1 MGNYK
6 GKSRHEPRQ
15 DVKNRMKHER
25 RSEAKEEIN
34 DQLRELKRRKPK
46 TPKGGTLVTS
56 MSNESENK
64 NNRAKIIEIAKMWPN
79 NREVNF
85 ETTSTMNLLLLIE
98 ESIVV
103 N

>member
-1 MGNYK
+1 MPKNGRCSKKNKYK
-6 GKSRHEPRQ
+6 PSCGAH
-15 DVKNRMKHER
+15 
-25 RSEAKEEIN
+25 
-34 DQLRELKRRKPK
+34 
-46 TPKGGTLVTS
+46 TS

-64 NNRAKIIEIAKMWPN
+64 NRAKIIEIAKMWPN
-79 NREVNF
+79 NRGVNF

>member
-1 MGNYK
+1 
-6 GKSRHEPRQ
+6 
-15 DVKNRMKHER
+15 
-25 RSEAKEEIN
+25 
-34 DQLRELKRRKPK
+34 
-46 TPKGGTLVTS
+46 

-64 NNRAKIIEIAKMWPN
+64 NRAKIIEIAKMWPN